1 MRYKASKL
9 LFPVLGLLAAI
20 YFFISCN
27 EANELGMELL
37 PNADLIEVRNLVE
50 KNSISSYTFSEGPIR
65 TDKAAKSLLGSFYDP
80 VFGKT
85 TINFATQFRMQ
96 GYNNYGTNP
105 VVDSV
110 KLYLYYRLRYGDTIT
125 TQKFRIYELMEPI
138 ISDTI
143 NEKTGGSYDYPYY
156 QDVDLKSMA
165 SSNLIGETDYLPNIL
180 NDTLYKLISV
190 KLDKSLGVKLATV
203 DSLQVL
209 NNDMFLDFF
218 KGLYIE
224 SEEIN
229 SPGGT
234 ILTLEAASDES
245 FPGSALVVYYDNDE
259 NQAKE
264 KPDTLMINSYV
275 ITELSARVNSI
286 KHDYAGT
293 SFEANLNVETGEDSL
308 IYIQATGGLKSKI
321 NIENLESW
329 KDSLNI
335 GINKAE
341 LVFQI
346 DTIASDI
353 KKYPPPAQ
361 LLFTMIDKDGKEL
374 LPADYS
380 FYPSYYGGTL
390 RSDYTYRFNI
400 AQHLQ
405 QIIEGKVDN
414 HGFFLSTAVKNS
426 EAKRVVLK
434 GSNSKTGIKLII
446 TYSKFN
452 Q

>member
-1 MRYKASKL
+1 MRHKASKL

-20 YFFISCN
+20 SFFIGCN
-27 EANELGMELL
+27 ETNELGMELL
-37 PNADLIEVRNLVE
+37 PNTDLVEVKNLVE
-50 KNSISSYTFSEGPIR
+50 KSNISSYTFSEGPIR
-65 TDKAAKSLLGSFYDP
+65 TDKPAKSLLGSFYDP
-80 VFGKT
+80 LFGKT

-96 GYNNYGTNP
+96 GYNDYGTNP

-125 TQKFRIYELMEPI
+125 TQKFRIYELAEPI

-143 NEKTGGSYDYPYY
+143 NEKTGGSYDYPYF

-165 SSNLIGETDYLPNIL
+165 SPNLIGETDYLPNIL
-180 NDTLYKLISV
+180 NDTLYKLIPV
-190 KLDKSLGVKLATV
+190 HLDKSLGVKLATV

-209 NNDMFLDFF
+209 NNDMFLEFF

-224 SEEIN
+224 SEEV
-229 SPGGT
+229 SSEAGT

-245 FPGSALVVYYDNDE
+245 YSGSALVVNYDNDE

-264 KPDTLMINSYV
+264 EPDTLMFNSYV
-275 ITELSARVNSI
+275 VTELSQRVNSI
-286 KHDYAGT
+286 KHDYTGT
-293 SFEANLNVETGEDSL
+293 PFLANLDVETGEDSL

-321 NIENLESW
+321 QINNLESW
-329 KDSLNI
+329 KDSVNI
-335 GINKAE
+335 GVNKAE

-346 DTIASDI
+346 DTIASHI
-353 KKYPPPAQ
+353 ENYPPPAQ
-361 LLFTMIDKDGKEL
+361 LLFTMIDENGKEL
-374 LPADYS
+374 LPADYT
-380 FYPSYYGGTL
+380 FYPTYYGGTL

-400 AQHLQ
+400 AQHMQ
-405 QIIEGKVDN
+405 QIIEGKIEN
-414 HGFFLSTAVKNS
+414 NGFFLSTALKNS
-426 EAKRVVLK
+426 EARRVVLK
-434 GSNSKTGIKLII
+434 GGNSETGIKLII